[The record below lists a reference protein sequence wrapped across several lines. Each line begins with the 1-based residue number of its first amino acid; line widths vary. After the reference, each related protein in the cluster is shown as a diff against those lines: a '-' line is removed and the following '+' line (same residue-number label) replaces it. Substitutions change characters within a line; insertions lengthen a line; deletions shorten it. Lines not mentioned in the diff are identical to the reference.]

1 MPGFVT
7 ECKPPMRVFLRT
19 EQIPVKHN
27 RFEREYLLETLRR
40 NDWKRAETA
49 DILGI
54 DRRTLFRKIKQFN
67 LEDEEGK

>member
-1 MPGFVT
+1 MQYILELTEGRVT
-7 ECKPPMRVFLRT
+7 VGAGTLYALLD
-19 EQIPVKHN
+19 

-54 DRRTLFRKIKQFN
+54 DRRTLFCKIKQFD

>member
-1 MPGFVT
+1 MY
-7 ECKPPMRVFLRT
+7 KRQALD
-19 EQIPVKHN
+19 

-54 DRRTLFRKIKQFN
+54 DRRTLFRKIKQFD

>member
-1 MPGFVT
+1 
-7 ECKPPMRVFLRT
+7 MRWMKHTVFR
-19 EQIPVKHN
+19 N
-27 RFEREYLLETLRR
+27 RR

-54 DRRTLFRKIKQFN
+54 DRRTLFRKIKQFD